1 METILIIS
9 TLIAFLFTIVIWK
22 TWKWFEFEAW
32 IWPATLGAFCKAF
45 LLVAPALVKA
55 AQALT
60 ELGMVMERARQ
71 QKHKLQPGGIVAERR
86 NTEEFVGLTKEEISK
101 K

>member
-9 TLIAFLFTIVIWK
+9 TLIAFLFTAAIWK

-32 IWPATLGAFCKAF
+32 IAPAMMEDFCKVMMILAYTT
-45 LLVAPALVKA
+45 
-55 AQALT
+55 QALAQ
-60 ELGMVMERARQ
+60 LGVVMDQAQLQKERA
-71 QKHKLQPGGIVAERR
+71 KLQPGGFVAERR
-86 NTEEFVGLTKEEISK
+86 MPEEFIGLTKEEISK